1 MRPYFRVR
9 FFLVSFILATL
20 VSIVAPLVPQAQ
32 AKASRDMT
40 TIELAKSYTYLY
52 SLSACMRNEINAPD
66 GFDKN
71 LISPESAIAGE
82 WFTKEGFWTTDIG
95 NDNTIVIGYLD
106 GNAEDDQNEILC
118 AQIPARAT
126 ALWGYDSKLELL
138 CAFYQDN
145 GGKRR
150 DGSGCMEGNG
160 SFTKLG
166 PDEVQPLIDAV
177 TAKVYGGKA
186 PNSNA
191 AEYNSL
197 KYELYMAAFLAP
209 KGCAAK
215 QGIGTGEDKY
225 NYTITIASA
234 KSGGDGYTTKSIQ
247 YTGIDKGSSRSV
259 FIDHNINTVKQSCGE
274 IASQISALAQPYANF
289 LTLTNAQISTEA
301 ACAENSQDA
310 NCTAS
315 DTSTS
320 SCTISG
326 VGWIVCP
333 ILTFVAGINDTV
345 YNQIDNFLEVDTG
358 LLSSGSG
365 TQQGWE
371 VMRNFANVGFVIAF
385 LVIIFSQLSGI
396 GITNYGIKK
405 LLPKIIIVAIL
416 INLSFILSQLAVDVS
431 NIVGASLKNLL
442 ANIAVFDEQNG
453 GFFSSGNLFSNVTAA
468 LIGSQVILGATGVA
482 IVGTAVYGGVG
493 LLIAVILLAIV
504 AVLITMLILAAR
516 QALIVILIVLA
527 PVALLAMLLPNTNK
541 LYQQWLKYFTAMLV
555 LFPQVAL
562 LFGGAQLAANI
573 IAQNGGQELIA
584 IAVATLPLFAVIP
597 MLKGSLNAV
606 PMLGNMANKLYGAA
620 TGGLKKSVRERGAQ
634 ARKNFSNDMRTKALN
649 IDPDKMKSARGRRLA
664 SATRWAAGGKAR
676 QKLKDEGF
684 TEDAHEAETKYA
696 AGYALDSNKTS
707 QAQKARATSA
717 LDSIEKKQTD
727 ARTVLLRS
735 QMKEAARSGTD
746 EMTYATQAFHSA
758 IASGDTEGALAA
770 HSVLQGMGGLGVQ
783 RIKSVLGSEAASR
796 AIQGRTETGMAVRAA
811 VNASGVKGKDVELQN
826 FGWKTKDVQINGKTE
841 KVPLTMAEILSDTSH
856 VQSLTTE
863 ELAGQHASVISRA
876 ALDGKISKETA
887 EAVLSTPGAS
897 SKLTDQTRKMFTQ
910 IAGGQANNV
919 EKIAYAPFTDTSA
932 GSTQAPGAAD
942 PTVLN
947 VQTAGSAT
955 RIDTPVSRGSNGTAG
970 QKSSPS
976 SPFIVDSSGEVTQA
990 TVRQRAEAARQVAA
1004 QGTTSGN
1011 IFIQGGD
1018 SEAPTV
1024 FTQEQKAAGDS
1035 LRITHEGPES
1045 PTRNFDAAV
1054 RDERRSSE
1062 TTIEYTQQPPTA
1074 SLPDDIGVR
1083 NIGSF
1088 PEMVKADP
1096 KIIDNRPDEK
1106 TIVYSEQ
1113 PPIAQLPD
1121 DVYVR
1126 DATPPSAETST
1137 TPNSEIQTGPDWF
1150 GQANSADDTGE
1161 SPKQ

>member
-1 MRPYFRVR
+1 MRPYFRAR
-9 FFLVSFILATL
+9 LFLVSFIVATL
-20 VSIVAPLVPQAQ
+20 VSLVAPLAPQTS
-32 AKASRDMT
+32 AKVSRDMNT
-40 TIELAKSYTYLY
+40 TELAKSYTYLY

-71 LISPESAIAGE
+71 LISPENAVAGK
-82 WFTKEGFWTTDIG
+82 WFTTEGFWTTDVG

-118 AQIPARAT
+118 ASIPAKAA

-138 CAFYQDN
+138 CSFYQDN
-145 GGKRR
+145 DGRRR
-150 DGSGCMEGNG
+150 DDSGCMEGNG

-215 QGIGTGEDKY
+215 QGVGTGDDKF

-234 KSGGDGYTTKSIQ
+234 KTGGDGYTTKSVR

-259 FIDHNINTVKQSCGE
+259 FIDHNINTVKQSCAE

-289 LTLTNAQISTEA
+289 LTLTNAELSNVA
-301 ACAENSQDA
+301 ACSENSESAD
-310 NCTAS
+310 CVAS

-345 YNQIDNFLEVDTG
+345 YNQIDNFLEVDSG

-365 TQQGWE
+365 TEQGWG

-416 INLSFILSQLAVDVS
+416 INLSFILSQIAVDLS
-431 NIVGASLKNLL
+431 NILGASLKDLL
-442 ANIAVFDEQNG
+442 TNIAVFDEQNG
-453 GFFSSGNLFSNVTAA
+453 GFFSSGNLFTNITAA
-468 LIGSQVILGATGVA
+468 LIGTQAIIGAAGVA
-482 IVGTAVYGGVG
+482 IVGAGMYGGVG
-493 LLIAVILLAIV
+493 LLIAVVLLAIV

-541 LYQQWLKYFTAMLV
+541 LYQQWLKYFIAMLV

-573 IAQNGGQELIA
+573 IAQNDGQALIA

-597 MLKGSLNAV
+597 ILKGSLNAV

-620 TGGLKKSVRERGAQ
+620 TGGLKKSIRERGTQ

-649 IDPDKMKSARGRRLA
+649 IDPDKMKTARGKRLA
-664 SATRWAAGGKAR
+664 SATRWMAGGSAR
-676 QKLKDEGF
+676 RKLRDEGF

-696 AGYALDSNKTS
+696 AGYALDSDKTS

-735 QMKEAARSGTD
+735 RMKEAARSGTD

-758 IASGDTEGALAA
+758 IAAGDTEGALAA

-783 RIKSVLGSEAASR
+783 RIKSVLGSEAATK
-796 AIQGRTETGMAVRAA
+796 AIQSRTETGMAVRAA

-826 FGWKTKDVQINGKTE
+826 FGWKTKDVQVNGKTV

-876 ALDGKISKETA
+876 AIDGKITKETA

-897 SKLTDQTRKMFTQ
+897 SKLTNQTREMFTQ
-910 IAGGQANNV
+910 IANGQASKV
-919 EKIAYAPFTDTSA
+919 ERVEYKPFADTGTTNSQ
-932 GSTQAPGAAD
+932 STD
-942 PTVLN
+942 PTVLS
-947 VQTAGSAT
+947 VQQASGAV
-955 RIDTPVSRGSNGTAG
+955 RVDTPATRGSNGTGG

-976 SPFIVDSSGEVTQA
+976 NPFIVDSSGEATQA
-990 TVRQRAEAARQVAA
+990 TLRQRAEAARQVAA

-1024 FTQEQKAAGDS
+1024 FTQEQVSAGES

-1045 PTRNFDAAV
+1045 PTQNFGAAV
-1054 RDERRSSE
+1054 RDERRPAD
-1062 TTIEYTQQPPTA
+1062 TTIEYTEQPPA
-1074 SLPDDIGVR
+1074 AGLPDDIQVR
-1083 NIGSF
+1083 SIGSY

-1096 KIIDNRPDEK
+1096 KIIDNRPNDT
-1106 TIVYSEQ
+1106 TIVYTEQ
-1113 PPIAQLPD
+1113 PPTASLPD
-1121 DVYVR
+1121 EVR
-1126 DATPPSAETST
+1126 VRSVSPPSEETTT
-1137 TPNSEIQTGPDWF
+1137 TPNAEVNTGPDWF
-1150 GQANSADDTGE
+1150 GAANTVDDTNE
-1161 SPKQ
+1161 PPKQ